1 MSEKMKNLAVR
12 TLSGIVLAAIM
23 LGAVCWSQ
31 WSFGAL
37 LLVIL
42 LCGMH
47 EFYTLAAARG
57 AQPQRLIGMLA
68 GVILFAANFAVV
80 SESVFDLFSANLIPM
95 LGFGLLLLFLVF
107 IRELF
112 REGTDP
118 MANIGATLTGV
129 AYVALPVSLM
139 CYIPMQGEEPWSPAI
154 MLLFIFIIW
163 ANDVFAYLVGMAFGR
178 HRLCERLS
186 PKKSWEGFFGGLA
199 GAVVMGLVGARDGR
213 AGRPYGV
220 DVQAV
225 RGRQGFGS
233 PDPRTRG
240 SARPFRRHAGRRTLR
255 AGLYVICYVT
265 AN

>member
-1 MSEKMKNLAVR
+1 MKNLAVR

-139 CYIPMQGEEPWSPAI
+139 CYI
-154 MLLFIFIIW
+154 FIIW

-199 GAVVMGLVGARDGR
+199 GAVVMGLVGARVLDGSYAAWVGLALVAAVTGVLGDLTESMFKR
-213 AGRPYGV
+213 SAGVKDSGRLIPGHGGV
-220 DVQAV
+220 LDRFDAMLVA
-225 RGRQGFGS
+225 
-233 PDPRTRG
+233 
-240 SARPFRRHAGRRTLR
+240 APFVLVYM
-255 AGLYVICYVT
+255 LFVM
-265 AN
+265 

>member
-57 AQPQRLIGMLA
+57 AQPQRLIGMLT

-80 SESVFDLFSANLIPM
+80 SETVFDLFSANLIPM

-112 REGTDP
+112 REGSDP

-139 CYIPMQGEEPWSPAI
+139 CYIPMQGEESWWAWPSGGTASASGFRPRSRGRDFSAAWPVPWSWGLSAPGCSTEA
-154 MLLFIFIIW
+154 MRPGSGW
-163 ANDVFAYLVGMAFGR
+163 
-178 HRLCERLS
+178 HLS
-186 PKKSWEGFFGGLA
+186 P
-199 GAVVMGLVGARDGR
+199 
-213 AGRPYGV
+213 P
-220 DVQAV
+220 
-225 RGRQGFGS
+225 
-233 PDPRTRG
+233 
-240 SARPFRRHAGRRTLR
+240 
-255 AGLYVICYVT
+255 
-265 AN
+265 